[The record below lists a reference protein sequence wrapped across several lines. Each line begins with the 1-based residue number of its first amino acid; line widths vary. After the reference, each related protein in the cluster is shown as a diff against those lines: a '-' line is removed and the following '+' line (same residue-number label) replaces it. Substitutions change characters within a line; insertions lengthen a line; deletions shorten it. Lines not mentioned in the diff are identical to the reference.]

1 MDANISVIVPVYKVE
16 QYLPRCL
23 RSIEEQTIFP
33 ELEVFLVDDGSPD
46 GSGAMCDAFAA
57 RHENVRV
64 IHKPNGGLSDARNVA
79 MDVATGDF
87 FLFLDSDDYLRADA
101 CEVLRATARDT
112 GADIV
117 VYKLCDVHDDDGVAP
132 PAVHAPRRIVGNRA
146 VFHALAGRTDG
157 MTEMMIDKMVRAE
170 LFRGLRFPVGMK
182 CEDAF
187 VMPTLVSRAQMA
199 VVLDERLY
207 FYRLRPGSIM
217 RTRGDTMVDDRVA
230 AHEEIVRV
238 ARKSYP
244 ESVEAAKARTYHIR
258 IVCLNA
264 ILDCPR
270 FRTHPCWKK
279 HIRELRARLGDLLRT
294 KSRMWLPL
302 RRKAYAILLCV
313 CPDLALVYERIRFR
327 ERRKHLVYTDDAKK
341 KPAGRKKT

>member
-1 MDANISVIVPVYKVE
+1 M
-16 QYLPRCL
+16 RCSRFL
-23 RSIEEQTIFP
+23 LSPPLQRLTRSARFP
-33 ELEVFLVDDGSPD
+33 ED
-46 GSGAMCDAFAA
+46 MCC
-57 RHENVRV
+57 
-64 IHKPNGGLSDARNVA
+64 G
-79 MDVATGDF
+79 
-87 FLFLDSDDYLRADA
+87 
-101 CEVLRATARDT
+101 
-112 GADIV
+112 
-117 VYKLCDVHDDDGVAP
+117 
-132 PAVHAPRRIVGNRA
+132 
-146 VFHALAGRTDG
+146 
-157 MTEMMIDKMVRAE
+157 
-170 LFRGLRFPVGMK
+170 
-182 CEDAF
+182 EDAVYLF
-187 VMPTLVSRAQMA
+187 NVLKRVRRALMPAQY
-199 VVLDERLY
+199 LY
-207 FYRLRPGSIM
+207 FYCVRPGSIM

-244 ESVEAAKARTYHIR
+244 ESLEAAKARTYHIR